1 MLIPLIE
8 TSFLLF
14 SYDTVVKRWPVILA
28 GIIDVVSSVNH
39 DLAVSLSDLPSEN
52 EGALAGREKIEE
64 GKKIIDKISTIK
76 NAMTGDNA
84 LL

>member
-8 TSFLLF
+8 TSFPSF

-28 GIIDVVSSVNH
+28 GIIDIVSRVNH
-39 DLAVSLSDLPSEN
+39 DLTVSLSDLPSEN
-52 EGALAGREKIEE
+52 GEALAGREKIEE

>member
-28 GIIDVVSSVNH
+28 GIIDVVSRVNH

-52 EGALAGREKIEE
+52 GEAIAGRKKIEE
-64 GKKIIDKISTIK
+64 GKKIIEKIGTIK
-76 NAMTGDNA
+76 NAMAGDNA

>member
-1 MLIPLIE
+1 M
-8 TSFLLF
+8 F

-39 DLAVSLSDLPSEN
+39 DLTVSLNDLPSEN
-52 EGALAGREKIEE
+52 EEALVGREKIEE